1 MRISR
6 PDAYSAH
13 RNTRHQNFV
22 CNVPQAQRVS
32 VVGDFNNWNPNAH
45 PLEKG
50 ADEVWTARLELRHGH
65 HRYAFL
71 ADGHLVLDPMAMGVT
86 RDDKG
91 QRVSLI
97 AIS

>member
-6 PDAYSAH
+6 PDYSAH

-22 CNVPQAQRVS
+22 CNAPQAQKVS
-32 VVGDFNNWNPNAH
+32 LVGDFNKWDPTMNP
-45 PLEKG
+45 LKKG
-50 ADEVWTARLELRHGH
+50 ADEVWALQMELRHGH

-71 ADGHLVLDPMAMGVT
+71 ADGHLVLDPLAMGVT

-97 AIS
+97 AVS